1 MFGEFNEAGKPK
13 TSLVKNS
20 VRLTASMII
29 LYREGNRIMSKGD
42 LSIEFFDTCGIVK
55 YGK

>member
-1 MFGEFNEAGKPK
+1 MFGEFNEAGKP
-13 TSLVKNS
+13 
-20 VRLTASMII
+20 SMIV

-42 LSIEFFDTCGIVK
+42 LSTEFFDTCGIVK